1 MFHKFFEDKE
11 VDGGEDD
18 NDFALNDGDGDNDDY
33 DLYGNNNMF
42 ACINIKNVCM
52 NVWMNEL
59 KRSQFVDVCII
70 VPWKSTS
77 MFLDS
82 LLII

>member
-1 MFHKFFEDKE
+1 MLITYHYPLINKCSIIFFEDKE

-33 DLYGNNNMF
+33 DLYGNNNNMF

-52 NVWMNEL
+52 NV
-59 KRSQFVDVCII
+59 
-70 VPWKSTS
+70 
-77 MFLDS
+77 
-82 LLII
+82 